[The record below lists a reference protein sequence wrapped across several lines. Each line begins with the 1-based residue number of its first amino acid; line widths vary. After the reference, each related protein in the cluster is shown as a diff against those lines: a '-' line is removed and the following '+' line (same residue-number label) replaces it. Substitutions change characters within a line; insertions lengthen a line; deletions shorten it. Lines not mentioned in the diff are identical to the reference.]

1 MLFIYLFT
9 IFFAAF
15 HGVRLVYVLRFVFLW
30 AQAPCTSTPL
40 LHRHSVRHRIAPQPS
55 IAHSMFTLTQI
66 SSSQTL
72 HPGSHSLSQVSRW
85 PTASPHSPSHAH
97 FIRTSGGKG
106 TGRMGR
112 WGSMRGSR
120 SGTLS
125 GGGVGGTLGTLRHY
139 PTSTPALRSSIST
152 GPRLSVDSSDTGSEA
167 VQSIHKA
174 ALYVFGEKTQIKVCI
189 CCEKQYLFI
198 ISQSFHLQV
207 LHYCLL
213 Q

>member
-1 MLFIYLFT
+1 MF
-9 IFFAAF
+9 
-15 HGVRLVYVLRFVFLW
+15 
-30 AQAPCTSTPL
+30 PST
-40 LHRHSVRHRIAPQPS
+40 R
-55 IAHSMFTLTQI
+55 I
-66 SSSQTL
+66 SSSKTS
-72 HPGSHSLSQVSRW
+72 HSGSHSLSQVSRW
-85 PTASPHSPSHAH
+85 PPAHHYLSSHAH

-120 SGTLS
+120 PGALS

-167 VQSIHKA
+167 VQSFHKA

-189 CCEKQYLFI
+189 FTVKICSRYAYPFPFAK
-198 ISQSFHLQV
+198 
-207 LHYCLL
+207 
-213 Q
+213 

>member
-1 MLFIYLFT
+1 MRLEHFSLFVAKTQNEARYSTTAQHSTQHVHFHQNLLF
-9 IFFAAF
+9 
-15 HGVRLVYVLRFVFLW
+15 
-30 AQAPCTSTPL
+30 QL
-40 LHRHSVRHRIAPQPS
+40 LIAGQP
-55 IAHSMFTLTQI
+55 FTQSGLQVGHC
-66 SSSQTL
+66 SFY
-72 HPGSHSLSQVSRW
+72 SL
-85 PTASPHSPSHAH
+85 SHAH

-120 SGTLS
+120 PGTLS

-167 VQSIHKA
+167 VQSFHKA

-189 CCEKQYLFI
+189 YFEKLWLSFYVLIYIQCASLLFCPLMKGI
-198 ISQSFHLQV
+198 YYTYFQV
-207 LHYCLL
+207 KS
-213 Q
+213 